1 MSRRTTKAPNLP
13 FVRKALSIAGSD
25 PSGGAGIQADLK
37 VFTLLGVYGMGV
49 PTSLTAQNTAGV
61 EEIFGV
67 PPRFLEK
74 QLAVLLADLSPDAV
88 KIGMIWD
95 EKHLAVIADALKATG
110 KPALVVDPIL
120 KSGTG
125 TPLFPEK
132 GIKPLKRL
140 LFPLATIITPNVPE
154 VQALTGVA
162 IDGIESMKEAADALL
177 ETGARAV
184 LIKGGHLPPGK
195 KGQPARIMD
204 VLFHEEGFEVFE
216 SNRIAGGPFHGTG
229 CVLSAAIAACLAR
242 GESLSAAVGS
252 ARQFLDHAI
261 SGARP
266 VGKGR
271 VPLNLFRE
279 PESSSKS

>member
-49 PTSLTAQNTAGV
+49 PTSLTAQNTSGV
-61 EEIFGV
+61 GEIFGV
-67 PPRFLEK
+67 PSRFLEK
-74 QLAVLLADLSPDAV
+74 QLGVLFADLTPDVV
-88 KIGMIWD
+88 KTGMLWD
-95 EKHLAVIADALKATG
+95 EKHLPVIAEALKAAG
-110 KPALVVDPIL
+110 NPPLVVDPIL

-132 GIKPLKRL
+132 GIKALMRL

-154 VQALTGVA
+154 AKALTGVVV
-162 IDGIESMKEAADALL
+162 DGLESMKEAADALL

-195 KGQPARIMD
+195 KGQPAKIMD

-216 SNRIAGGPFHGTG
+216 SERTPGGPFHGTG

-252 ARQFLDHAI
+252 ARQFLDRAI
-261 SGARP
+261 AAARP

-271 VPLNLFRE
+271 LPLNLSCE
-279 PESSSKS
+279 SESSSKP